1 MLNHTSLTR
10 QSHRFDIVLD
20 SPSMPSDGI
29 DLLVEELPETLHFA
43 SDCASTGSSVSTAST
58 AGCGCIATASCI
70 GTMGSITSSG
80 S

>member
-1 MLNHTSLTR
+1 MTTFSSLVS

-20 SPSMPSDGI
+20 SPAVQSGGI

-80 S
+80 G